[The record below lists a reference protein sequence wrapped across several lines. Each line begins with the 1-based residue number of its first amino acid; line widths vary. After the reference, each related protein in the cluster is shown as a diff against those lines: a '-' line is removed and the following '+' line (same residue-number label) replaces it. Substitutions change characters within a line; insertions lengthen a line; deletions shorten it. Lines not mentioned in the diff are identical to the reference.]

1 MELTRARGRS
11 GVVIAWLAAAAVG
24 CGGGSTASRTTNGQ
38 AGVAANAPTVS
49 MPDQVRGQLLEGAIA
64 VLGRLDDF
72 DETAAYAQVF
82 DRINQWS
89 HAGPAGPEWT
99 ADPLVASLPARFAP
113 LVDEKSLAGSVFE
126 SPGDVFHLRDQRWM
140 RDLAMSV
147 RGDAVDDLAV
157 AEAIFRWTTRALAS
171 VADPPSS
178 PSESNPGSR
187 WFLPGELLLAGR
199 GSGPQRAWVFLEILR
214 HAGID
219 GVMLATCDPASGDVR
234 PWIPAVVTAGEAY
247 LFDTGYGIAIPSPDG
262 TGIATARI
270 AATDPSVLAGMDV
283 PGREYPVKADALK
296 HLAVLVSASPEVLS
310 RRMKQVESNLSGSHS
325 MRLCVDASGL
335 AARAVAS
342 LPQGSAAAEQSRL
355 WEFPFET
362 LLARRSSRRPAI
374 DRAAAME
381 LATMQITV
389 FDPGDGER
397 AVRREIRPL
406 FTGKLREFR
415 GDLDGPNGAKAAYLL
430 ARPSSA
436 RIRELVAKVPPQ
448 QAEVVRRLYE
458 QLKQDAAYALGL
470 VMLRE
475 GQFEAAADYLGRMTL
490 EAHPDSRWADA
501 ARVALAD
508 AVAALGRIDEARKL
522 LEADESPQR
531 FGSRLR
537 AERLA
542 DQAAER
548 R

>member
-1 MELTRARGRS
+1 
-11 GVVIAWLAAAAVG
+11 
-24 CGGGSTASRTTNGQ
+24 
-38 AGVAANAPTVS
+38 
-49 MPDQVRGQLLEGAIA
+49 
-64 VLGRLDDF
+64 
-72 DETAAYAQVF
+72 
-82 DRINQWS
+82 
-89 HAGPAGPEWT
+89 
-99 ADPLVASLPARFAP
+99 
-113 LVDEKSLAGSVFE
+113 
-126 SPGDVFHLRDQRWM
+126 
-140 RDLAMSV
+140 
-147 RGDAVDDLAV
+147 
-157 AEAIFRWTTRALAS
+157 
-171 VADPPSS
+171 
-178 PSESNPGSR
+178 
-187 WFLPGELLLAGR
+187 
-199 GSGPQRAWVFLEILR
+199 
-214 HAGID
+214 
-219 GVMLATCDPASGDVR
+219 
-234 PWIPAVVTAGEAY
+234 
-247 LFDTGYGIAIPSPDG
+247 
-262 TGIATARI
+262 
-270 AATDPSVLAGMDV
+270 
-283 PGREYPVKADALK
+283 
-296 HLAVLVSASPEVLS
+296 
-310 RRMKQVESNLSGSHS
+310 
-325 MRLCVDASGL
+325 
-335 AARAVAS
+335 
-342 LPQGSAAAEQSRL
+342 
-355 WEFPFET
+355 
-362 LLARRSSRRPAI
+362 
-374 DRAAAME
+374 ME

-537 AERLA
+537 AERLT